1 MPGWGTKI
9 LHAMWPNKI
18 FKIKKEKKNYLGL
31 KKHYFDYESY
41 LFITENMKILV

>member
-1 MPGWGTKI
+1 MLGWGTKI
-9 LHAMWPNKI
+9 LHAMWPKKI
-18 FKIKKEKKNYLGL
+18 FLIKKQKNYLGL